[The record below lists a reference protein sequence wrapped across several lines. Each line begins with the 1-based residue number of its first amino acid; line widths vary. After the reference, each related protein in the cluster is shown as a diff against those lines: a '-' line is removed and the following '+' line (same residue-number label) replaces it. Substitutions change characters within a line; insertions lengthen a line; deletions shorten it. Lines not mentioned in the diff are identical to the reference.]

1 MNQTCSNWRNFMETL
16 KFTIGSRWYRGN
28 EIIIVTGFC
37 EITYRLSYTKPN
49 EPVRGYMG
57 EFQWEQLVP
66 A

>member
-1 MNQTCSNWRNFMETL
+1 METL